1 MFFMEDDQ
9 VKRVNGLLLTDSVH
23 GRLTGDA
30 TTDDHLIKVC
40 KEKVRLS
47 LVPHVSDWSELGLK

>member
-1 MFFMEDDQ
+1 M
-9 VKRVNGLLLTDSVH
+9 NGLLLTDSVH

-30 TTDDHLIKVC
+30 TTDDHLVKVC
-40 KEKVRLS
+40 KEQVVLP

>member
-1 MFFMEDDQ
+1 MH
-9 VKRVNGLLLTDSVH
+9 GLLLTDSVH

-40 KEKVRLS
+40 KEEVVLS
-47 LVPHVSDWSELGLK
+47 LVLHVSDWSELGLK